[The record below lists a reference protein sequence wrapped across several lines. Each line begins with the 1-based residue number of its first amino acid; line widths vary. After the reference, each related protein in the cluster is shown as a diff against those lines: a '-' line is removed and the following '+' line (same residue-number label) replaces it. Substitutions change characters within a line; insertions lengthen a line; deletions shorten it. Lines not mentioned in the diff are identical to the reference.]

1 MVQSYNEQDMHVTFL
16 HFRELTGSGGLE
28 ALPQM
33 LSKNSTLEGQRYD
46 RGLMEQSL
54 ERREVRATL
63 V

>member
-1 MVQSYNEQDMHVTFL
+1 MHVTFL

-33 LSKNSTLEGQRYD
+33 LSKNSTLEGQKYD
-46 RGLMEQSL
+46 RGLREQSL

-63 V
+63 I